1 MQNKTRQLRA
11 PYKTVL
17 LLQDLEF
24 GGTQRYA
31 INVLKHLNRE
41 LFDPELWV
49 LRGGMDMAPMARAA
63 CDKVLWLSHSRNVGP
78 IAIVN
83 PFRKIMGSPPDIL
96 YTLTGVPNIWGRPFG
111 RLFGVPV
118 IISSWRGMAE
128 KQWESILWRLS
139 TRIVCNAGALKQ
151 LLTEKYS
158 IDPDRITV
166 APNAVNTDFFS
177 PNGDP
182 KAQDPTL
189 ISVGRFVVEKD
200 HATLLEAFRLVSQ
213 RIPNARLILVGNGYL
228 QNDIEEQIRARS
240 IERVTILPSRPDNRD
255 LLRQAWA
262 FTMSSIREG
271 SPNVILEAMSTGLPF
286 VGTAVGGIPEL
297 VDHQNTGLLVP
308 SRDPQALADTM
319 ISLLQNEQLRRQMGA
334 RARQVIL
341 SEYSMRSMI
350 DQTEALLLEAI
361 REAQE
366 N

>member
-1 MQNKTRQLRA
+1 M
-11 PYKTVL
+11 VL
-17 LLQDLEF
+17 VLQDLEF

-31 INVLKHLNRE
+31 INVLKRLNRN

-49 LRGGMDMAPMARAA
+49 LRSGMDMAPLAHEA
-63 CDKVLWLSHSRNVGP
+63 CDKVRWLSHSRNVGP

-83 PFRKIMGSPPDIL
+83 LFRAIMKNPPDIL

-118 IISSWRGMAE
+118 VISSWRGLVE

-139 TRIVCNAGALKQ
+139 SRIVCNAGALK
-151 LLTEKYS
+151 LHLMEKYS
-158 IDPDRITV
+158 IDSDRIAV
-166 APNAVNTDFFS
+166 VPNAVNAEFFC

-200 HATLLEAFRLVSQ
+200 HATLLEAFRLASQ
-213 RIPNARLILVGNGYL
+213 RIPNARLILVGDGHL
-228 QNDIEEQIRARS
+228 KHDVEEQIRARS
-240 IERVTILPSRPDNRD
+240 IERVTIFPGRPDNRD
-255 LLRQAWA
+255 LLRQSWA

-297 VDHQNTGLLVP
+297 VENGKTGLLVP
-308 SRDPQALADTM
+308 PKDPQALADAM
-319 ISLLQNEQLRRQMGA
+319 IALLHNEQLRRQMGGQA
-334 RARQVIL
+334 RDVIL
-341 SEYSMRSMI
+341 SKYSMESMME
-350 DQTEALLLEAI
+350 QTEALLLEAV
-361 REAQE
+361 REAGLE
-366 N
+366 A